1 MEAESSWPVCCQNLG
16 RLAYSFVSAPDDTSL
31 HALRKQVLFC
41 TTVLT
46 LVMCIPGLT
55 YGLTSEGFGVGVIAS
70 ICAITTSIS
79 CMLWL
84 LITKRA
90 GQSLITFV
98 SVGWALA
105 ALLLDFSTAVSR
117 SRQWALVIVI
127 IDILLVLRSPRVH
140 AGVLV
145 SFTLVYLAVMKAE
158 EMHRFGLFDL
168 PGLRP
173 YEDRLL
179 WCHCPEPPCAI
190 VNYSGAIADYTMICT
205 VFLLDFFITRGF
217 AQQVETER
225 RKMEASVEIADKVA
239 SCLARFDLELTGQ
252 LLAASSEEGQLPAEL
267 HGHLATL
274 LRNLR
279 QYRPY
284 LPEAL
289 FLVPTT
295 DSMGTAQQSS
305 SQWMRPPPGTV
316 SHEACIVFTDIVGST
331 SLWAQEPE
339 GMQVA
344 LQLHNET
351 ARRSIDQ
358 HGGYEVKTIGDAFMV
373 AFANANDAV
382 LFGLDVQTELLSAP
396 WPDNI
401 LLHPACARDDLGVWG
416 GITVRIGVNYGPV
429 KIEVNPVTT
438 RADYFGHTVNIAA
451 RAEHAAAPGSV
462 TLPEEVFRLLSE
474 ELRSSI
480 ATKHRGRVAM
490 KGVAGGLDLVA
501 VYRQQ
506 HLSRLIPR
514 VVPGAPS
521 VTGSS
526 HSSRGGESFL
536 KRETSV
542 PVAGAEVRKVCSATV
557 GSVEDTDVSEW
568 CAATD
573 EALALRMTQ
582 LLTATESCRGT
593 VMAVVGRTVTVCFNV
608 WGSCHAHVESCMRF
622 AGRVVGGPEAV
633 PRFALG
639 CSTGSVAAGSIGRGA
654 QRFVNV
660 VGECVRVAKRLGNH
674 AAASGIGCLY
684 VNLLEESFVPRHLLS
699 KLLPPEEMRATM
711 ALDPRAREVADG
723 IQVIALDHSSHGQL
737 SQYSLT
743 S

>member
-1 MEAESSWPVCCQNLG
+1 MEEKSSWPVCCQNLG

-46 LVMCIPGLT
+46 LVMSMPGLT
-55 YGLTSEGFGVGVIAS
+55 YGLTSEGFGVGVVAS
-70 ICAITTSIS
+70 ICCISTSAS
-79 CMLWL
+79 SMLWL
-84 LITKRA
+84 LITKRG
-90 GQSLITFV
+90 GQGLITFV
-98 SVGWALA
+98 SVGWTVA
-105 ALLLDFSTAVSR
+105 ALMLDFSTAVSR

-127 IDILLVLRSPRVH
+127 VDILLVLRSPRVH
-140 AGVLV
+140 SGVLV
-145 SFTLVYLAVMKAE
+145 SITLVYLAIMKAE
-158 EMHRFGLFDL
+158 ELYRFGLFDL
-168 PGLRP
+168 PGLRN

-190 VNYSGAIADYTMICT
+190 ANYSAAAADYTMICT

-225 RKMEASVEIADKVA
+225 CKMEASVEIADKVA
-239 SCLARFDLELTGQ
+239 SCLARFDLELAGQ
-252 LLAASSEEGQLPAEL
+252 LLAESSEEGQLPPEL
-267 HGHLATL
+267 HSHLATL

-289 FLVPTT
+289 FLVPA
-295 DSMGTAQQSS
+295 DSVATAQQSS
-305 SQWMRPPPGTV
+305 SQWMRTPPGTA

-351 ARRSIDQ
+351 ARRSINQ

-373 AFANANDAV
+373 AFANATDAV
-382 LFGLDVQTELLSAP
+382 LFGLDVQSELLSAP
-396 WPDNI
+396 WPDSI
-401 LLHPACARDDLGVWG
+401 LQHPACARDDLGVWG
-416 GITVRIGVNYGPV
+416 GITVRIGVNHGPV

-462 TLPEEVFRLLSE
+462 TLSEDVFRLLSE
-474 ELRSSI
+474 ELRSSV

-490 KGVAGGLDLVA
+490 KGVPGGLELVA
-501 VYRQQ
+501 LYRQQ
-506 HLSRLIPR
+506 HLSRLVPR
-514 VVPGAPS
+514 VAPGAPS
-521 VTGSS
+521 VVSGSS
-526 HSSRGGESFL
+526 KSSNSRSFV
-536 KRETSV
+536 KRETSL
-542 PVAGAEVRKVCSATV
+542 PVAGAEVRKVCSATI
-557 GSVEDTDVSEW
+557 GSVEDTDVTEW
-568 CAATD
+568 SAASD
-573 EALALRMTQ
+573 ESLALRMTH
-582 LLTATESCRGT
+582 LLTAAESCRGT

-608 WGSCHAHVESCMRF
+608 WGACHAHVESCMRF

-674 AAASGIGCLY
+674 AAACGIGCLY

-711 ALDPRAREVADG
+711 TLDPRAREVVDG
-723 IQVIALDHSSHGQL
+723 IQVIALDHSSHSQL